1 MAARGGEGV
10 WVVVYDFDPDP
21 RYLVNV
27 NRAPGEGG
35 ETKQGQVPKG
45 GEPTTWLQGPHVV
58 VLHDLGKA
66 YSL

>member
-1 MAARGGEGV
+1 M
-10 WVVVYDFDPDP
+10 YDFDPDP